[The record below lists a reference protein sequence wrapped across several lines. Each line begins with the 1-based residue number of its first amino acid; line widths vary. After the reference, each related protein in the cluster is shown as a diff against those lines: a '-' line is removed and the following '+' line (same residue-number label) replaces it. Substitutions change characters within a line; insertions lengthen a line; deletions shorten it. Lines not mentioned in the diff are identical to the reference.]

1 MQRRE
6 ENSVPDLKITNV
18 LYIFR
23 GHESCAKKAASFLPT
38 NPTLTEQN
46 ARDVE
51 SMRKTALDM
60 IHLMNENFVLLISQL
75 THTSKKTNSMLF
87 FSAMELPSQRWN
99 ITCLFCIAEHTS
111 LKLSKL
117 SFNFQHRMQKKIK
130 NVVPKNVFE
139 KAEEAR
145 DHRLVDG
152 SWLMMLSLHI
162 SHTIDLSILAW
173 NLWQMK
179 NDTQIQT

>member
-1 MQRRE
+1 
-6 ENSVPDLKITNV
+6 
-18 LYIFR
+18 
-23 GHESCAKKAASFLPT
+23 T

-117 SFNFQHRMQKKIK
+117 SFNFQHRMQKPFVQLFAQLASGLIASSACELLSSLTSAIDDS
-130 NVVPKNVFE
+130 NTGT
-139 KAEEAR
+139 EEETE
-145 DHRLVDG
+145 HEE
-152 SWLMMLSLHI
+152 
-162 SHTIDLSILAW
+162 
-173 NLWQMK
+173 
-179 NDTQIQT
+179 QTL